1 LSNLIEKHDD
11 IDPPPKND
19 RATPLYNMVMISFRL
34 MAAIRTWESVCPE
47 CMSNKL
53 VTDPETGEVVCQ
65 ECGAVVI
72 ERGVDTGPEWRN
84 PEGAGEKP
92 SKSRG
97 GPPVSIKY
105 GGMGLTTTFDWMEDF
120 EGKKLTKEAREKMR
134 KLQRFHET
142 IKTSEERNLQQAASV
157 LAIYADKLNLPQPV
171 AEQAMLIYRKALK
184 AGLLK
189 GRAIRVIMAGAVYA
203 ACRLSGLPRDLRD
216 FERAYPLVKRKEV
229 GHAYR
234 LIVKTLNIKPPVPP
248 DPSAYVPKIAAKL
261 GVEERTIR
269 EALSIIEEAK
279 KRGGSEVTAGKDP
292 VGVAA
297 AALYI
302 ACQETMQNVMQKK
315 IASVAGVTEVTVR
328 NRVKMLQLYFQ
339 NNQNQQQDRRQ
350 QEVTQPA
357 G

>member
-1 LSNLIEKHDD
+1 
-11 IDPPPKND
+11 
-19 RATPLYNMVMISFRL
+19 MVMISFRL
-34 MAAIRTWESVCPE
+34 MTAIRTWESVCPE
-47 CMSNKL
+47 CMSGKL

-65 ECGAVVI
+65 ECGAVVV

-142 IKTSEERNLQQAASV
+142 TKTSEERNLQQAASV

-184 AGLLK
+184 AGLIG

-203 ACRLSGLPRDLRD
+203 ACRLSGVPRDLKD
-216 FERAYPLVKRKEV
+216 FERAYPIVKKKEV
-229 GHAYR
+229 GYAYR
-234 LIVKTLNIKPPVPP
+234 LIIKNLNIKPPIPP
-248 DPSAYVPKIAAKL
+248 DPSAFVPKIAAKL
-261 GVEERTIR
+261 NVDERAVRRAI
-269 EALSIIEEAK
+269 EIIEVAI

-297 AALYI
+297 AALYL

-328 NRVKMLQLYFQ
+328 NRVKMLQLYLQ
-339 NNQNQQQDRRQ
+339 DRNRQQDRQ
-350 QEVTQPA
+350 QEVVQPA

>member
-1 LSNLIEKHDD
+1 L
-11 IDPPPKND
+11 
-19 RATPLYNMVMISFRL
+19 MV
-34 MAAIRTWESVCPE
+34 AIRTWESVCPD
-47 CMSNKL
+47 CGSTKL

-65 ECGAVVI
+65 ECGAVVV
-72 ERGVDTGPEWRN
+72 ERGVDTGPEWRK
-84 PEGAGEKP
+84 PEGAGED
-92 SKSRG
+92 SKLRRG
-97 GPPVSIKY
+97 GPPISI
-105 GGMGLTTTFDWMEDF
+105 TFGDIVLSKKLDWMSEDF
-120 EGKKLTKEAREKMR
+120 EGKKLTKEAREKLR
-134 KLQRFHET
+134 KLQRFHES

-184 AGLLK
+184 AGLVK
-189 GRAIRVIMAGAVYA
+189 GRAIRVIIAGAVYA

-216 FERAYPLVKRKEV
+216 FERAYPVVKRKEV
-229 GHAYR
+229 AQAYR
-234 LIVKTLNIKPPVPP
+234 LIVKALNIKPPAPP

-261 GVEERTIR
+261 GVEERAVR
-269 EALSIIEEAK
+269 EALNIIEEAK

-292 VGVAA
+292 MGVAA

-328 NRVKMLQLYFQ
+328 NRVKMLQLFLQ
-339 NNQNQQQDRRQ
+339 NQNQQQE
-350 QEVTQPA
+350 EVTQPV

>member
-1 LSNLIEKHDD
+1 MTVVKS
-11 IDPPPKND
+11 
-19 RATPLYNMVMISFRL
+19 
-34 MAAIRTWESVCPE
+34 WESVCPE
-47 CMSNKL
+47 CMSGKL

-65 ECGAVVI
+65 ECGAVVV
-72 ERGVDTGPEWRN
+72 ERGVDTGPEWRR
-84 PEGAGEKP
+84 PEGAGED
-92 SKSRG
+92 SKLRRG
-97 GPPVSIKY
+97 GPPVSITF
-105 GGMGLTTTFDWMEDF
+105 GDIGLSTKFDWMSEDF
-120 EGKKLTKEAREKMR
+120 EGKKLTKEAREKLR
-134 KLQRFHET
+134 KLQRLHET
-142 IKTSEERNLQQAASV
+142 IKTPEERNLQQAASV

-184 AGLLK
+184 AGLVK
-189 GRAIRVIMAGAVYA
+189 GRAIRVIVAGCVYA
-203 ACRLSGLPRDLRD
+203 ACRLSGVPRDLRD
-216 FERAYPLVKRKEV
+216 FEEAYPLVKRKEV

-234 LIVKTLNIKPPVPP
+234 LIIKTLNIKPPIPP
-248 DPSAYVPKIAAKL
+248 DPSAFVPKIAAKL
-261 GVEERTIR
+261 GVEERAIR
-269 EALSIIEEAK
+269 EAINIIEEAK

-315 IASVAGVTEVTVR
+315 IARVAGVTEVTVR

-350 QEVTQPA
+350 EEVTQPA

>member
-1 LSNLIEKHDD
+1 
-11 IDPPPKND
+11 
-19 RATPLYNMVMISFRL
+19 MVMISFRL

-47 CMSNKL
+47 CMSDKL

-65 ECGAVVI
+65 ECGAVVV
-72 ERGVDTGPEWRN
+72 ERGIDTGPEWRN

-97 GPPVSIKY
+97 GPPISGIY
-105 GGMGLTTTFDWMEDF
+105 YDSGLTTTFSWLSEDF

-134 KLQRFHET
+134 KLQRFHES

-157 LAIYADKLNLPQPV
+157 LAVYTDKLNLPQPV

-184 AGLLK
+184 AGLVK
-189 GRAIRVIMAGAVYA
+189 GRAIRVIVAGAVYA

-216 FERAYPLVKRKEV
+216 FERAYPIVKRKEV

-234 LIVKTLNIKPPVPP
+234 LIIKTLNIKPPIPS
-248 DPSAYVPKIAAKL
+248 DPSAFVPKIAAKL
-261 GVEERTIR
+261 GVEERTVR
-269 EALSIIEEAK
+269 EALNIIEEAK

-297 AALYI
+297 AALYL

-328 NRVKMLQLYFQ
+328 NRVKMLQLYL
-339 NNQNQQQDRRQ
+339 QDRNRQQSQQ
-350 QEVTQPA
+350 QEVAQPA

>member
-1 LSNLIEKHDD
+1 
-11 IDPPPKND
+11 
-19 RATPLYNMVMISFRL
+19 MV
-34 MAAIRTWESVCPE
+34 AIRTWESICPD
-47 CMSNKL
+47 CGSTKL
-53 VTDPETGEVVCQ
+53 ITDPETGEVVCQ

-97 GPPVSIKY
+97 GPPVSNIY
-105 GGMGLTTTFDWMEDF
+105 YDFGLTTTFSRLGEDF
-120 EGKKLTKEAREKMR
+120 EGKKLTKEAREKLR
-134 KLQRFHET
+134 RLQRIHET
-142 IKTSEERNLQQAASV
+142 IRTSEERNLQQAASV
-157 LAIYADKLNLPQPV
+157 LAIYTDKLNLPQPV

-189 GRAIRVIMAGAVYA
+189 GRAIRVIVAGCVYA

-216 FERAYPLVKRKEV
+216 FERAYPIVKKKEV
-229 GHAYR
+229 GYAYR
-234 LIVKTLNIKPPVPP
+234 LVIKNLNIKPPIPP
-248 DPSAYVPKIAAKL
+248 DPSALVPKIAAKL
-261 GVEERTIR
+261 GVEERTVR
-269 EALSIIEEAK
+269 EALNIIEEAK
-279 KRGGSEVTAGKDP
+279 KRGADYTAKDP

-328 NRVKMLQLYFQ
+328 NRVKMLQLFLQ
-339 NNQNQQQDRRQ
+339 NQNQQQDRQ
-350 QEVTQPA
+350 QEVIQPA

>member
-1 LSNLIEKHDD
+1 M
-11 IDPPPKND
+11 
-19 RATPLYNMVMISFRL
+19 T
-34 MAAIRTWESVCPE
+34 AIRTWESACPD
-47 CMSNKL
+47 CSSNKL

-65 ECGAVVI
+65 ECGAVVV
-72 ERGVDTGPEWRN
+72 ERGVDAGPEWRR
-84 PEGAGEKP
+84 PEGAGED
-92 SKSRG
+92 SKDSKLRRG
-97 GPPVSIKY
+97 GPPVSNIY
-105 GGMGLTTTFDWMEDF
+105 YDSGLTTTFSWLSEDF

-134 KLQRFHET
+134 KLQRYHES

-189 GRAIRVIMAGAVYA
+189 GRAIRVIVAGAVYA

-269 EALSIIEEAK
+269 EALNIIEEAK

-292 VGVAA
+292 MGVAA
-297 AALYI
+297 AALYM
-302 ACQETMQNVMQKK
+302 ACQETMQNVMQKE
-315 IASVAGVTEVTVR
+315 IARVAGVTEVTVR
-328 NRVKMLQLYFQ
+328 NRVKVLQSCFQ
-339 NNQNQQQDRRQ
+339 NNQNQQDHKR
-350 QEVTQPA
+350 EVAQPA

>member
-1 LSNLIEKHDD
+1 M
-11 IDPPPKND
+11 
-19 RATPLYNMVMISFRL
+19 T
-34 MAAIRTWESVCPE
+34 AIRTWESVCPD
-47 CMSNKL
+47 CSSNKL

-65 ECGAVVI
+65 ECGAVIV

-84 PEGAGEKP
+84 PEGVGEKP

-134 KLQRFHET
+134 KLQRFHES

-216 FERAYPLVKRKEV
+216 FERAYPLVKRKMV
-229 GHAYR
+229 GYAYR
-234 LIVKTLNIKPPVPP
+234 LIIKNLNIKPPIPP
-248 DPSAYVPKIAAKL
+248 DPSAFIPKIAAKL
-261 GVEERTIR
+261 NVDERAVR
-269 EALSIIEEAK
+269 EAIYIFEEAV
-279 KRGGSEVTAGKDP
+279 KRGGREVVAGKDP
-292 VGVAA
+292 MGVAA
-297 AALYI
+297 AALYL
-302 ACQETMQNVMQKK
+302 ACQETMQNVMQKE
-315 IASVAGVTEVTVR
+315 IARVAGVTEVTVR
-328 NRVKMLQLYFQ
+328 NRVKVLQSHFQ
-339 NNQNQQQDRRQ
+339 NEQNQQQDRRQ
-350 QEVTQPA
+350 QEVTQPV

>member
-1 LSNLIEKHDD
+1 M
-11 IDPPPKND
+11 
-19 RATPLYNMVMISFRL
+19 T
-34 MAAIRTWESVCPE
+34 AIRTWESVCPE
-47 CMSNKL
+47 CMSGKL

-65 ECGAVVI
+65 ECGAVIV
-72 ERGVDTGPEWRN
+72 ERGVDTGPEWRK
-84 PEGAGEKP
+84 PEGAGED
-92 SKSRG
+92 SGLRRV
-97 GPPVSIKY
+97 GPPLSVTY
-105 GGMGLTTTFDWMEDF
+105 GDMGLSTTFDWMSADF
-120 EGKKLTKEAREKMR
+120 EGKKLTKEARERLR
-134 KLQRFHET
+134 KLQRLHET
-142 IKTSEERNLQQAASV
+142 IKTREERNVQQAASV
-157 LAIYADKLNLPQPV
+157 LAIYVDKLNLPQPV

-189 GRAIRVIMAGAVYA
+189 GRAIKVIVAGAVYA

-261 GVEERTIR
+261 NIDERAVR
-269 EALSIIEEAK
+269 EALNIIEEAK

-297 AALYI
+297 AALYM

-339 NNQNQQQDRRQ
+339 NNQNQQDQ
-350 QEVTQPA
+350 QQQVAQPA